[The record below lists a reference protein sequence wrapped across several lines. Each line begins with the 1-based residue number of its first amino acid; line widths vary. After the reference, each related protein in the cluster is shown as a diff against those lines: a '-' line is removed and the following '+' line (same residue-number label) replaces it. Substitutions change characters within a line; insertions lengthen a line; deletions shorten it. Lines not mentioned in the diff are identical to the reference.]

1 MDVIRTE
8 SGLGQRGGATHEGLL
23 PETSGNFRT
32 LQVPQ
37 LLSDDLRLSAQT
49 LAVEGKREVHA
60 ILGYANSMKTT
71 RWDICTSWALFGI
84 FCTHCTHCTHC
95 TQPVASLSAL
105 QLRRLST
112 ALGTLSV
119 VVSHVHHPIA
129 FVRFPIM

>member
-84 FCTHCTHCTHC
+84 FCTHCTHCT
-95 TQPVASLSAL
+95 QPVASLSAL

-112 ALGTLSV
+112 ALGMLSV
-119 VVSHVHHPIA
+119 IFSHVRHPIA
-129 FVRFPIM
+129 FVQFPIM